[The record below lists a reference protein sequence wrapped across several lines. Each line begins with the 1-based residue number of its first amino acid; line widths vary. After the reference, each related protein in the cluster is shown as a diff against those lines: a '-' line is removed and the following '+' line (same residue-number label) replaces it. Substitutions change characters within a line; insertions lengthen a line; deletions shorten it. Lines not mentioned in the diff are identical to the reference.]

1 MSDREIMDAKGF
13 IVDEDEFRDPVVKRV
28 VDKFKTRSDEG
39 FRKYGTTLH
48 EERTT
53 KMKGLM
59 KYLVD
64 IQEELMDA
72 ILYIQTAC
80 VITEGE
86 MDVLALHEAGVK
98 NVISVPNGATL
109 NSNNLDYLDNCIDYF
124 EDKEKGYV
132 LQR

>member
-1 MSDREIMDAKGF
+1 MSSREIMSAEGF

-28 VDKFKTRSDEG
+28 VDKFKERSDEG
-39 FRKYGTTLH
+39 FLKYGTTLH

-72 ILYIQTAC
+72 ILYIQTAQ
-80 VITEGE
+80 EE
-86 MDVLALHEAGVK
+86 LKDVLDEV
-98 NVISVPNGATL
+98 S
-109 NSNNLDYLDNCIDYF
+109 
-124 EDKEKGYV
+124 KE
-132 LQR
+132 